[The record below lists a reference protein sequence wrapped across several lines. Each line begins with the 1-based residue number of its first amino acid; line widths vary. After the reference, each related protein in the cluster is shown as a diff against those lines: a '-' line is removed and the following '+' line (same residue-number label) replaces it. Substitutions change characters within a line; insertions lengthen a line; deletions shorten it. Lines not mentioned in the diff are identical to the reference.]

1 MKQIDIKKLE
11 KISDFGGKLIF
22 LGTIFIF
29 AAIIFAFFIFPSLSS
44 NAKDMEFARK
54 EAKEINRTKIDEDYS
69 IKENEMLRQSMQQT
83 QKENLLFENK
93 WFWEEQEKRHLP
105 EERM

>member
-1 MKQIDIKKLE
+1 
-11 KISDFGGKLIF
+11 
-22 LGTIFIF
+22 
-29 AAIIFAFFIFPSLSS
+29 
-44 NAKDMEFARK
+44 MEFARK